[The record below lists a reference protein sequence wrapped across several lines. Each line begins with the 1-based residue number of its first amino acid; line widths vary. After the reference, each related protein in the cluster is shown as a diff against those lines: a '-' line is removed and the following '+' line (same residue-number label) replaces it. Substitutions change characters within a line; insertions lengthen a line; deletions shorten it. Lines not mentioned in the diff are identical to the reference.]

1 MARYDFAPHFTE
13 EEFTCKCGCGTHNVS
28 RPFLERLERARIR
41 AERPFVIVSG
51 CRCAEHNE
59 DEGGVD
65 SSSHLA
71 SNEPGEEEECRA
83 ADIAVRGSRGRY
95 VIRKALLDSGFT
107 RFGTGSSFLHVDD
120 DPMLDPMVEWLY

>member
-1 MARYDFAPHFTE
+1 MARYDFAPHFSE
-13 EEFTCKCGCGTHNVS
+13 EEFTCNCGCGTHNVN
-28 RPFLERLERARIR
+28 RGFLERLERARIR

-65 SSSHLA
+65 SSAHLA
-71 SNEPGEEEECRA
+71 SEEEECHA
-83 ADIAVRGSRGRY
+83 ADIGVRGSRGRY
-95 VIRKALLDSGFT
+95 VIRKALLDVGFT

-120 DPMLDPMVEWLY
+120 EPTLDPMVEWLY